1 MRRTETA
8 GAASADT
15 TGGGTIATHTLEAGS
30 RIPGTRVAT
39 EGTAVT
45 TVTTSP
51 IRSATTTRI
60 TITRRFRPEDTTEH
74 MGGTTVRL
82 GTIAEVTADLVEP
95 NGTITEVDTGVSTE
109 VKTGSVDAEGGTNS
123 ASIDGAPVTTAAPS
137 TLTNAAG
144 DPETAETMGDTPR
157 TTTVSITAVP
167 TGDVRSTTWAMTTY
181 RSLAARRISFRPR
194 VPAAVS
200 PAG

>member
-1 MRRTETA
+1 MPRTETA

-15 TGGGTIATHTLEAGS
+15 TGGGTIATRTTEAGS

-45 TVTTSP
+45 TVTMSP

-74 MGGTTVRL
+74 MGGITVRL

-95 NGTITEVDTGVSTE
+95 NGMITEVDTGVSTE
-109 VKTGSVDAEGGTNS
+109 VETGSVDAEKGTNS
-123 ASIDGAPVTTAAPS
+123 GSIDGAPVTTAAPS

-144 DPETAETMGDTPR
+144 DPETAETTGDVHS
-157 TTTVSITAVP
+157 TTGITAVS

-181 RSLAARRISFRPR
+181 RSRAARRISFRPR

>member
-1 MRRTETA
+1 
-8 GAASADT
+8 
-15 TGGGTIATHTLEAGS
+15 
-30 RIPGTRVAT
+30 
-39 EGTAVT
+39 
-45 TVTTSP
+45 
-51 IRSATTTRI
+51 
-60 TITRRFRPEDTTEH
+60 
-74 MGGTTVRL
+74 MGGITVRL

-144 DPETAETMGDTPR
+144 DPETAETMGDVR

-181 RSLAARRISFRPR
+181 RSRAARRISFRPR

>member
-45 TVTTSP
+45 TVTMSP

-74 MGGTTVRL
+74 MGGITVRL

-144 DPETAETMGDTPR
+144 DPETAETTGDVR
-157 TTTVSITAVP
+157 MTTVSITAVP

-181 RSLAARRISFRPR
+181 RSRAARRISFHPP

>member
-1 MRRTETA
+1 MPTDQTRTTAPATTGTTAGTTRVGTRTNAGRAAAEGTAVTTVTTSAAATGTGHKTIKTIAGEEARRTETA

-15 TGGGTIATHTLEAGS
+15 TGGGTIATRTTEAVS

-60 TITRRFRPEDTTEH
+60 TNTRRFRPEDTT
-74 MGGTTVRL
+74 VRL
-82 GTIAEVTADLVEP
+82 GTHRVIMTADLMDINDTITGGV
-95 NGTITEVDTGVSTE
+95 ITEVDTGVSTE

-123 ASIDGAPVTTAAPS
+123 GSIDGAPVQPP
-137 TLTNAAG
+137 LL
-144 DPETAETMGDTPR
+144 R
-157 TTTVSITAVP
+157 
-167 TGDVRSTTWAMTTY
+167 
-181 RSLAARRISFRPR
+181 L
-194 VPAAVS
+194 
-200 PAG
+200 

>member
-15 TGGGTIATHTLEAGS
+15 TATAIAHRTAEEVGS

-60 TITRRFRPEDTTEH
+60 TITRRRPEDMTEH

-144 DPETAETMGDTPR
+144 DPETAETMGDTR

-181 RSLAARRISFRPR
+181 RSRAARRISFRPR